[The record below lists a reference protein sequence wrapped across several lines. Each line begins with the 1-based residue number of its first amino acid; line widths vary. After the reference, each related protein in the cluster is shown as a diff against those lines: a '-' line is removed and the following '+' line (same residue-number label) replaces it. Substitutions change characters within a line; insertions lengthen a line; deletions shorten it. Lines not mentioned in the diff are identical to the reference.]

1 MDTGIPCRNLRRQN
15 TAAKTSGQIQSSQ
28 GYRLAQTG
36 HICS

>member
-1 MDTGIPCRNLRRQN
+1 MDTGIPRMNLRSQKM
-15 TAAKTSGQIQSSQ
+15 AAKTSGQIQSSQ